1 MPKPF
6 VSAIIVA
13 AGNGSRMK
21 AGVNKQYLYLSGK
34 PVLAHTLLVFEEC
47 QLVDEVVLVIGKQDV
62 QVCMEEVIKPYKIKK
77 VKVLVEGGA
86 TRQESM
92 YLGLNRVNKKANI
105 VITHDGA
112 RPLVH
117 ASTLIK
123 CIEAT
128 LEHKATIVAVP
139 SKDTIKIV
147 DDNLTVK
154 ETPDRTTLWAVQTP
168 QTFEYNLLKK
178 AHEKAIEDEFV
189 GTDDAMLV
197 ERLNQKIKVI
207 KGHYDNIKITTPEDL
222 IMAESIIKVIQR

>member
-21 AGVNKQYLYLSGK
+21 AGVNKQYLYLNGK

-47 QLVDEVVLVIGKQDV
+47 QLIDEVILVIGKQDA
-62 QVCMEEVIKPYKIKK
+62 QICMEEVIRPYKIKK

-92 YLGLNRVNKKANI
+92 YLGLKKVNKKTDI

-117 ASTLIK
+117 PNTLIK
-123 CIEAT
+123 CIEGT

-139 SKDTIKIV
+139 SKDTVKVV
-147 DDNLTVK
+147 DENLTVK
-154 ETPDRTTLWAVQTP
+154 DTPDRTTLWAVQTP
-168 QTFEYNLLKK
+168 QTFEYNLLMR
-178 AHEKAIEDEFV
+178 AHEQAMEDNFV

-197 ERLNQKIKVI
+197 ERLNFPIRII

>member
-21 AGVNKQYLYLSGK
+21 AGVNKQYLYLNGK
-34 PVLAHTLLVFEEC
+34 PVLAHTLRVFEEC
-47 QLVDEVVLVIGKQDV
+47 QLIDEVILVIGKQDV
-62 QVCMEEVIKPYKIKK
+62 QICMEEVIRPYKIKK
-77 VKVLVEGGA
+77 VKVLVGGGA

-92 YLGLNRVNKKANI
+92 YLGLKKVNKKTDI

-117 ASTLIK
+117 PNTLIK
-123 CIEAT
+123 CIEGT

-139 SKDTIKIV
+139 SKDTVKVV
-147 DDNLTVK
+147 DENLTVK
-154 ETPDRTTLWAVQTP
+154 DTPDRTTLWAVQTP
-168 QTFEYNLLKK
+168 QTFEYNLLMR
-178 AHEKAIEDEFV
+178 AHKQAMEDNFV

-197 ERLNQKIKVI
+197 ERLNFPIKII

>member
-21 AGVNKQYLYLSGK
+21 AGVNKQYLYLNSK

-62 QVCMEEVIKPYKIKK
+62 QICMEEVIRPYKIKK

-92 YLGLNRVNKKANI
+92 YLGLKKVNKKADI

-117 ASTLIK
+117 SNTLIK
-123 CIEAT
+123 CIEGT

-147 DDNLTVK
+147 DENLTVK
-154 ETPDRTTLWAVQTP
+154 ETPDRTTLWTVQTP
-168 QTFEYNLLKK
+168 QTFEYNLLMR
-178 AHEKAIEDEFV
+178 AHEKAIEDHFV

-197 ERLNQKIKVI
+197 ERLNHTIKII

-222 IMAESIIKVIQR
+222 IMAESIIKMIQR